1 VPGQRLQ
8 IWQGDSPLDAH
19 ATVRDAGPG
28 TIGVIVHAAW
38 ASGNRDYLHGLEV
51 VLQKAQ
57 AHDLTLVDAMIVSKK
72 ALEEHPLDDDRRVMP
87 TADDAANADP
97 TALASVLASR
107 AARTARGRGAAGS
120 GNPRKRLELFF
131 EGTVTATSFESSLT
145 GRANTEALEAV
156 GAAPSPLE
164 LRPFVYR
171 ADAAYQAGSNV
182 PLGERKRHHETLVND
197 FASWLRERGLSPV
210 NNRSIDIGVID
221 PPVIVEAKYVPDE
234 DGWASYIREAVGQ
247 LYEYR
252 WFGQGPSTSASL
264 AFLASRRPPATWL
277 RYLEE
282 DRSIAVIWSSGT
294 GFGLSSLAERIFVRS
309 ASQRIAT

>member
-8 IWQGDSPLDAH
+8 IWDGNSPLDAH
-19 ATVRDAGPG
+19 VTVRDAGPG
-28 TIGVIVHAAW
+28 MIGVIVHAAW

-57 AHDLTLVDAMIVSKK
+57 AHDLTLVDAMIVSKR

-87 TADDAANADP
+87 PADGMANADP
-97 TALASVLASR
+97 KALASGLASQ
-107 AARTARGRGAAGS
+107 AARTARGRGAGGS

-131 EGTVTATSFESSLT
+131 QGAVTATFFESSLA
-145 GRANTEALEAV
+145 GPADEEAPGAV
-156 GAAPSPLE
+156 GAAPVPLE

-182 PLGERKRHHETLVND
+182 PPGERKRHHETLVND

-234 DGWASYIREAVGQ
+234 DGWASCIREAVGQ

-264 AFLASRRPPATWL
+264 VFLASRRPPDDWL

-282 DRSIAVIWSSGT
+282 DRSIAVIWFSKSG
-294 GFGLSSLAERIFVRS
+294 FRLSPRAERTFDRS
-309 ASQRIAT
+309 TTEAIAT